1 MQEWPADKV
10 ERWPVD
16 RLIPYARNARTHS
29 DAQVAQIAGSIRE
42 WGWTVPVLVDES
54 GMLIAGHGRV
64 LAARKLGLTEMPV
77 MVARGWSEAQKRAY
91 VIADN
96 KLALNAGW
104 DVELLRVELTD
115 LKAMGAD
122 LGLVG
127 FDDDE
132 LAELFAD
139 RSVGLTDPDDVPEPL
154 PEPVS
159 SLGRRVAA
167 RPASAGLRRQHRS
180 RHGGAR
186 AQRHHADADG
196 HRPALWRRLRSRVAA
211 PSRRQ

>member
-1 MQEWPADKV
+1 
-10 ERWPVD
+10 
-16 RLIPYARNARTHS
+16 
-29 DAQVAQIAGSIRE
+29 
-42 WGWTVPVLVDES
+42 
-54 GMLIAGHGRV
+54 MLIAGHGRV
-64 LAARKLGLTEMPV
+64 LAARQLGLTEIPV

-132 LAELFAD
+132 LANCFRTEGRPH
-139 RSVGLTDPDDVPEPL
+139 RSGRCARARARTGLGF
-154 PEPVS
+154 
-159 SLGRRVAA
+159 GRRLAA
-167 RPASAGLRRQHRS
+167 RLASPGLRRQH
-180 RHGGAR
+180 GGGR
-186 AQRHHADADG
+186 RR
-196 HRPALWRRLRSRVAA
+196 RPCMA
-211 PSRRQ
+211 PSRS

>member
-1 MQEWPADKV
+1 M
-10 ERWPVD
+10 
-16 RLIPYARNARTHS
+16 
-29 DAQVAQIAGSIRE
+29 
-42 WGWTVPVLVDES
+42 LVDES
-54 GMLIAGHGRV
+54 GTLIAGHGRV
-64 LAARKLGLTEMPV
+64 LAARQLGLTEIPV

-104 DVELLRVELTD
+104 DVELLKVELTD

-127 FDDDE
+127 FDDEE

-139 RSVGLTDPDDVPEPL
+139 RSAGLTDPDDIPEAL

-159 SLGRRVAA
+159 ISGDVWLLG
-167 RPASAGLRRQHRS
+167 QHRLVCGDS
-180 RHGGAR
+180 TDPAAVAQALNGAKP
-186 AQRHHADADG
+186 QPDG
-196 HRPALWRRLRSRVAA
+196 DRSALWRRATI
-211 PSRRQ
+211 RRGDTEPA